1 MKDCHQQQLSLC
13 LPLLLGRRPATDW
26 LNGLEYAV
34 SYSLASALNETYLS
48 LPALLKGM
56 EVLTEPQSGFWL
68 LLLLLLLLF
77 FGGIKIG
84 GRGGGSCAKRTK
96 HFCLTMRCPFLVCVK
111 LSSLLQGLPLV
122 PLEPWEAGS
131 LCRSPSLVAV
141 DC

>member
-26 LNGLEYAV
+26 LNGLEYAI

-68 LLLLLLLLF
+68 LLLLLLLLLF
-77 FGGIKIG
+77 LGGASKL
-84 GRGGGSCAKRTK
+84 GGGGEG
-96 HFCLTMRCPFLVCVK
+96 LVQRE
-111 LSSLLQGLPLV
+111 LSTF
-122 PLEPWEAGS
+122 A
-131 LCRSPSLVAV
+131 
-141 DC
+141 